1 MKINLWIYLKVAI
14 KKMKNSTNVSIFS
27 VLFSLI
33 FSVSFHINAQFKP
46 LTTTGRMVE
55 SNIPALDSLE
65 KVTYPKMVQLEDP
78 TSIENPSQ
86 RRFKKKVE
94 VRLFQVLNDSKFQ
107 LYVDNKL
114 KQKVTLKVLD
124 RSGITIFEDGPYEKD
139 KFQRIY
145 DLAMLKDIE
154 EYYFT
159 IYYDD
164 QDHYFFPIRLETTE
178 IFEEIA
184 KLNIEYPL
192 EIGKN

>member
-1 MKINLWIYLKVAI
+1 MKYLVNTSSFLI
-14 KKMKNSTNVSIFS
+14 GIG
-27 VLFSLI
+27 LI
-33 FSVSFHINAQFKP
+33 FSATFQINAQFKP

-55 SNIPALDSLE
+55 SNVPVLDSLE
-65 KVTYPKMVQLEDP
+65 KVSYPKMVQLEDP
-78 TSIENPSQ
+78 ASIENPSQ

-94 VRLFQVLNDSKFQ
+94 VRLFQVLNASKFQ

-114 KQKVTLKVLD
+114 KQKVTLRVLD
-124 RSGITIFEDGPYEKD
+124 RSGILIFEDGPYEKD

-159 IYYDD
+159 VFYED
-164 QDHYFFPIRLETTE
+164 QDHYFFPIRLETKE
-178 IFEEIA
+178 SFEELA
-184 KLNIEYPL
+184 KLNTEYPL

>member
-1 MKINLWIYLKVAI
+1 MKYISSN
-14 KKMKNSTNVSIFS
+14 SIFLIGLG
-27 VLFSLI
+27 LFFCS
-33 FSVSFHINAQFKP
+33 SFQTTAQFKP

-55 SNIPALDSLE
+55 SNVPALDSLE

-94 VRLFQVLNDSKFQ
+94 VRLFQVLNAPKFQ

-145 DLAMLKDIE
+145 DLAMLNDIE

-159 IYYDD
+159 VYYDD